1 MFLPM
6 KDVLYFF
13 EGMHR
18 NKISI
23 HRNILFL
30 QKICVK
36 LLKGLHNL
44 HSSPTVTAPD
54 VGYPKL
60 TAGGPQIDGLE
71 KLTSSNVA
79 TFGIYVRFLGGTWM
93 CLM

>member
-1 MFLPM
+1 MMFLPM
-6 KDVLYFF
+6 KDVLLCRYA
-13 EGMHR
+13 R

-36 LLKGLHNL
+36 LLKGLNNL

-60 TAGGPQIDGLE
+60 TAGYP
-71 KLTSSNVA
+71 N
-79 TFGIYVRFLGGTWM
+79 
-93 CLM
+93 